1 MPNLTYGLLCK
12 YLLEEC
18 GVDSKI
24 IIKHRFALGFIAKA
38 ARTLPDM
45 VDDRPASFVMEFIND
60 GKRISFWFDRL
71 SNTSRMTTGIQ
82 NSTGGWDDGVL
93 GRATEERIY
102 HWFARLYP
110 EPVAVKTWWV
120 RAWEWVKRLW
130 TK

>member
-38 ARTLPDM
+38 ARELPDV

-60 GKRISFWFDRL
+60 SKRISFWFDRL
-71 SNTSRMTTGIQ
+71 SNTSKMTTGIQ
-82 NSTGGWDDGVL
+82 NSTGGWDIGVL
-93 GRATEERIY
+93 GRPTESRVN

-110 EPVAVKTWWV
+110 EPVPVKGF
-120 RAWEWVKRLW
+120 
-130 TK
+130 